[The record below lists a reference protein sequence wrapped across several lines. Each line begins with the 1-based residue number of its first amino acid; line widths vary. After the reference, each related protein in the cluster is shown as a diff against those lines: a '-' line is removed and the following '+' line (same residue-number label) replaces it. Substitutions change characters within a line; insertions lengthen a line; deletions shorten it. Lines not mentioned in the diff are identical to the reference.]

1 MEETVVNKFY
11 GMSTEFSCTTADLH
25 LALYNSNLRGFVNKL
40 WLKNLVK
47 TFAVHNQLLFVG
59 EVILDNSCPE
69 EPPDFIFEDS
79 DFCPNVA
86 DIKVQ
91 AKEFKIYLPYMY

>member
-1 MEETVVNKFY
+1 
-11 GMSTEFSCTTADLH
+11 MSTEFSCTASDQN
-25 LALYNSNLRGFVNKL
+25 LALYEVKL
-40 WLKNLVK
+40 LSDSFLKHV
-47 TFAVHNQLLFVG
+47 VG

-91 AKEFKIYLPYMY
+91 AKEFKVHYMY

>member
-1 MEETVVNKFY
+1 
-11 GMSTEFSCTTADLH
+11 MSIEFSCTASDQN
-25 LALYNSNLRGFVNKL
+25 LALYDSF
-40 WLKNLVK
+40 LKHV
-47 TFAVHNQLLFVG
+47 VG

-91 AKEFKIYLPYMY
+91 AKEFKVHYMH

>member
-1 MEETVVNKFY
+1 MRL
-11 GMSTEFSCTTADLH
+11 S
-25 LALYNSNLRGFVNKL
+25 YNLIL
-40 WLKNLVK
+40 ILILILILKHV
-47 TFAVHNQLLFVG
+47 VG

-91 AKEFKIYLPYMY
+91 AKEFKVHYMY